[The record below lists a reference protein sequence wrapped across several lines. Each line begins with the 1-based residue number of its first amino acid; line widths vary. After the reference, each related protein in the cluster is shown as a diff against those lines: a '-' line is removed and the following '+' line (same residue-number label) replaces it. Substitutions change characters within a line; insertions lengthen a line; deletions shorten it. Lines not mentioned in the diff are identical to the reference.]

1 MKKSAWLVVLGVIGG
16 LLGAGLL
23 YLVSRAPVGN
33 AVQLLPP
40 PTSPPMVIYITG
52 EVVSPGLYY
61 LSPGSRIVDAVD
73 AAGGLTDSAETQSLN
88 LAQLLTDGIQIKVP
102 GLIENNL
109 AAPGDTEQ
117 PGAQTEIALININT
131 ASQVELDVLPEIGPH
146 LAGEIIAYRQ
156 VNGPFV
162 SIDDILNVSGVG
174 SATYDAIRNLITVGS
189 PP

>member
-102 GLIENNL
+102 GLIENNK
-109 AAPGDTEQ
+109 
-117 PGAQTEIALININT
+117 
-131 ASQVELDVLPEIGPH
+131 
-146 LAGEIIAYRQ
+146 
-156 VNGPFV
+156 
-162 SIDDILNVSGVG
+162 
-174 SATYDAIRNLITVGS
+174 
-189 PP
+189 